1 MKGDCV
7 AVNGKSMTPLQ
18 VMKFLN
24 KLGGKHG
31 VGRVD
36 MVENRFVGM
45 KSRGLALSQLRTL
58 T

>member
-1 MKGDCV
+1 MK
-7 AVNGKSMTPLQ
+7 A
-18 VMKFLN
+18 LN

-45 KSRGLALSQLRTL
+45 KSRDLALSQLRRAT
-58 T
+58 

>member
-1 MKGDCV
+1 KGDCV
-7 AVNGKSMTPLQ
+7 AVNGKKLSPLA
-18 VMKFLN
+18 VMRVLN

-45 KSRGLALSQLRTL
+45 
-58 T
+58 